1 MKKKPGAVFLD
12 RDGVINEL
20 VYDSDWDMSGSPRTP
35 KEFRMLPHIGEAI
48 RKLNRAGFKVILA
61 SNQPDIAKG
70 RISEEGFRQIRKR
83 MLLLLSKARA
93 KLDAEYYCL
102 HHPRAVVRKYKVNCD
117 CRKPKPGLLKRAAS
131 EMGISLRDSYMVGD
145 RPADILA
152 GKAAGC
158 HTIWLND
165 MKCEYCPILRR
176 MNVHP
181 DLIFRNLGEV
191 AIYLVKKGN

>member
-20 VYDSDWDMSGSPRTP
+20 VYDSEWDMSESPRDTTD
-35 KEFRMLPHIGEAI
+35 FRLLPRVGEAI
-48 RKLNRAGFKVILA
+48 RKLNRAGFKVMLV

-70 RISEEGFRQIRKR
+70 RISEDGFRQIRKR
-83 MLLLLSKARA
+83 MLLLLNKAGA

-131 EMGISLRDSYMVGD
+131 EMGISLRNSYMVGD

-158 HTIWLND
+158 RTIWLND
-165 MKCEYCPILRR
+165 MKCEYCTIMHR

-181 DLIFRNLGEV
+181 NLIFRNLNEA
-191 AIYLVKKGN
+191 AIYLVKKGI